1 MVAEVGGHLGRED
14 RTELMLL
21 FPMVL
26 GIIPVPSLGR
36 GRGRTGGI
44 QTGLVCGAAEGG
56 GELGGHLHLAA
67 CILPQLSSVG

>member
-26 GIIPVPSLGR
+26 GIIPVPGLGR
-36 GRGRTGGI
+36 DRGRTGGYR
-44 QTGLVCGAAEGG
+44 QGWCVEQQKEGVNWAATF
-56 GELGGHLHLAA
+56 
-67 CILPQLSSVG
+67 IWLPASFLS